1 MSPGLEPSS
10 EPLLKPVDAWWTVIV
25 IDPIAVR
32 MVALVRER
40 VAVTPTRLTAA
51 AHLLGLVSAV
61 AFARGHLVVAALLFE
76 IRFVLDCADG
86 KLARVR
92 GSSSAAGAFFDYV
105 GDYIVV
111 GANVV
116 GVALY
121 LVWAG
126 EVSVGLAV
134 GLPAAYLAHVAAG
147 QAREKEWLA
156 LGRRPG
162 LPGRGPAAGGYRHW
176 MQERRLRA
184 MPSRPDAEHVLLFVA
199 PVAAVL
205 MDEPRV
211 LVWVAWLATTYFML
225 EVAHLT
231 ARGYQLAAER
241 DGSPAGPASG
251 DPRTGSSRRVPEAG

>member
-32 MVALVRER
+32 LVALVRER
-40 VAVTPTRLTAA
+40 VAVTPMLLTSA
-51 AHLLGLVSAV
+51 AHVLGLVSAV
-61 AFARGHLVVAALLFE
+61 AFARGYLVVAAVLFE

-86 KLARVR
+86 KLARLR

-134 GLPAAYLAHVAAG
+134 SLPATYLAHVAAG

-162 LPGRGPAAGGYRHW
+162 VPGRGPDSSGYRRW
-176 MQERRLRA
+176 MQDRRLRA
-184 MPSRPDAEHVLLFVA
+184 VPSRPDAEHVLLFLA
-199 PVAAVL
+199 PVA
-205 MDEPRV
+205 DV
-211 LVWVAWLATTYFML
+211 LVGDAGVLAWVAWLATAYFLL

-231 ARGYQLAAER
+231 LRGYQLAGER
-241 DGSPAGPASG
+241 DRSAAGPTPANPGVDPPQHVTEAS
-251 DPRTGSSRRVPEAG
+251 

>member
-10 EPLLKPVDAWWTVIV
+10 EPLLKPVDAWWTVIL

-32 MVALVRER
+32 VVTLVRER
-40 VAVTPTRLTAA
+40 LAVTPTRLTAT

-61 AFARGHLVVAALLFE
+61 AFAQGYLVVAAVLFE

-86 KLARVR
+86 KLARLR

-121 LVWAG
+121 LVWSG

-156 LGRRPG
+156 LDRRPG
-162 LPGRGPAAGGYRHW
+162 LPGRDPDSGGYRRW
-176 MQERRLRA
+176 MQDRRLRA

-199 PVAAVL
+199 PVADVL
-205 MDEPRV
+205 VGEPRV
-211 LVWVAWLATTYFML
+211 LVWVTWLATAYFLL

-231 ARGYQLAAER
+231 LRGYQLAGER
-241 DGSPAGPASG
+241 DRSPAGPGPGNPGADS
-251 DPRTGSSRRVPEAG
+251 PRRVSEPN